1 MIEEIR
7 FPVKKRGAQVKRH
20 LASVQAWEDAH
31 SVVASKNNP
40 VIHQT
45 YRAFFDKPV
54 SLDPNGYS
62 L

>member
-7 FPVKKRGAQVKRH
+7 FPVKKRGVQVKRH

-31 SVVASKNNP
+31 SVVPSKNNP